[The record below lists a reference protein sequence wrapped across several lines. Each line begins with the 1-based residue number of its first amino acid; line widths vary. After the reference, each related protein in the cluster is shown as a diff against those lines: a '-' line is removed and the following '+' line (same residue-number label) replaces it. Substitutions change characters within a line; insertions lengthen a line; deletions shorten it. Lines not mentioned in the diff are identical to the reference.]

1 MQDNATEVTA
11 AGIARLAGVG
21 RAAVSNWRRRHADF
35 PKPVGGT
42 ETSPSFALAE
52 VEAWLRKQGKLAE
65 VPLRERVWQQLAG
78 HPEGPLTA
86 LVHTGC
92 VLLLIHERPTVWLDA
107 SAGSDARLAAMLP
120 GALEKV
126 LTPRVGGVRGRGGAR
141 VGGASGSASA
151 RAGAGV
157 DAGAGSGVNAAF
169 GRAGVNGGFE
179 QAGVNGP
186 INPPAV
192 NPSSSAAGVNSG
204 SAAARVNSAPTES
217 AVNSSPT
224 APTVN
229 TPPTVH
235 NSPAVHHGPAVHND
249 SSVHNG
255 PSVHSE
261 SPLHNASAMHHRPSV
276 HSTIPGTSTDIT
288 DSPSAPT
295 APSAPNRAQTTPA
308 TTPTTPPT
316 PALTTPTGPQLLP
329 SVPLLRG
336 AAELAAEIGARQTFE
351 FLLGR
356 HLDANPRQYTLT
368 PAELAGLM
376 ADLAGPARTVLDPA
390 CGTGALLRAVD
401 PRPGQELYAQD
412 SAPELA
418 ALSTLRLALHS
429 RATVRAAVGDTL
441 RADAHPGLLA
451 DAVLCHPPF
460 NERNWGHDE
469 LAYDPRWEYGF
480 PARTESELAWVQHAL
495 ARLTDGGT
503 AVLLMP
509 PAAASRRSGRRIR
522 ADLLRRGALRAVV
535 ALPVGAAPPYNIPLH
550 LWVLRRPDRTPA
562 APEVLLVDTGRFAG
576 EARGGPDWEAV
587 REAVL
592 DAWRVFAREGRLAER
607 PGLARSVP
615 VIELLDDDVDLA
627 PARHL
632 PPAAVADGAEQL
644 TRVRERL
651 GATLRLTADL
661 TPPPADPAPP
671 ARWPLTTVGELAR
684 GGALVM
690 RTGGNGGHARVP
702 VLTDHDVLAGTA
714 PSGTLPESEEEAVL
728 TEPGD
733 VVVPVLGGG
742 AVARVIDE
750 ATGGAALGRNLVLLR
765 PDRTALDPWFLAG
778 FLRGTA
784 NNRQASS
791 YASTATRLDV
801 RRLHLPRLPLEEQR
815 RYGARFRALDEFER
829 ALRHAS
835 RLGEQL
841 VRGMYD
847 GLTDGTVAPD

>member
-1 MQDNATEVTA
+1 MYAGMLGAHTGRGGVGPVQDNATEVTA

-52 VEAWLRKQGKLAE
+52 VEAWLRNQGKLAE

-78 HPEGPLTA
+78 HPEGPVTA
-86 LVHTGC
+86 LVHAGC
-92 VLLLIHERPTVWLDA
+92 ALLLIHERPTVWLDV
-107 SAGSDARLAAMLP
+107 SAGSDERLAAMLP
-120 GALEKV
+120 GALDQV
-126 LTPRVGGVRGRGGAR
+126 LSPRFGAAHARGVHTDR
-141 VGGASGSASA
+141 S
-151 RAGAGV
+151 
-157 DAGAGSGVNAAF
+157 AGS
-169 GRAGVNGGFE
+169 
-179 QAGVNGP
+179 
-186 INPPAV
+186 
-192 NPSSSAAGVNSG
+192 
-204 SAAARVNSAPTES
+204 
-217 AVNSSPT
+217 
-224 APTVN
+224 
-229 TPPTVH
+229 
-235 NSPAVHHGPAVHND
+235 SPAVDGPLPVNTDTTA
-249 SSVHNG
+249 
-255 PSVHSE
+255 HSE
-261 SPLHNASAMHHRPSV
+261 AGPPPAHTAH
-276 HSTIPGTSTDIT
+276 
-288 DSPSAPT
+288 T
-295 APSAPNRAQTTPA
+295 AP
-308 TTPTTPPT
+308 
-316 PALTTPTGPQLLP
+316 ALQTPTGPQLLP
-329 SVPLLRG
+329 SAPLLRG
-336 AAELAAEIGARQTFE
+336 AAELAAETGARQTFE

-368 PAELAGLM
+368 PAELARLM

-412 SAPELA
+412 SAPDLA
-418 ALSTLRLALHS
+418 ALTALRLALNT
-429 RATVRAAVGDTL
+429 RATVRGAVGDTL
-441 RADAHPGLLA
+441 RGDAHPQLRA

-495 ARLTDGGT
+495 ARLAEGGT

-522 ADLLRRGALRAVV
+522 ADLLRRGALRAVL
-535 ALPVGAAPPYNIPLH
+535 ALPAGAAPPYNIPLH
-550 LWVLRRPDRTPA
+550 VWVLRRPDRTPA
-562 APEVLLVDTGRFAG
+562 APEVLLADTGRFAG
-576 EARGGPDWEAV
+576 EARGGPDWQAV
-587 REAVL
+587 RDAVL
-592 DAWRVFAREGRLAER
+592 DAWRTFERAGRLEER

-632 PPAAVADGAEQL
+632 PPPAVADGVEQL
-644 TRVRERL
+644 AAVRERL
-651 GATLRLTADL
+651 GETLRLTAGL
-661 TPPPADPAPP
+661 TPPPADPVPP
-671 ARWPLTTVGELAR
+671 ARRPLTTVGELAR
-684 GGALVM
+684 GGALVL
-690 RTGGNGGHARVP
+690 RTGGNGGRARVP

-714 PSGTLPESEEEAVL
+714 PSGTLPESDEEAVL

-742 AVARVIDE
+742 SVARVIDE
-750 ATGGAALGRNLVLLR
+750 ATRGAALGRSLVLLR
-765 PDRTALDPWFLAG
+765 PDPTALDPWFLAG

-784 NNRQASS
+784 NHRQASS

-801 RRLHLPRLPLEEQR
+801 RRLQLPRLPLDEQR

-847 GLTDGTVAPD
+847 GLTDGIVAPD

>member
-52 VEAWLRKQGKLAE
+52 VEAWLRYQGKLAE
-65 VPLRERVWQQLAG
+65 VPLRERVWQQLVG
-78 HPEGPLTA
+78 HPEGPVAALTHA
-86 LVHTGC
+86 GC
-92 VLLLIHERPTVWLDA
+92 VLLLIHDRPTLWLEV
-107 SAGSDARLAAMLP
+107 SAGSDERLAAMLP
-120 GALEKV
+120 GALEQV
-126 LTPRVGGVRGRGGAR
+126 LAPRFGVT
-141 VGGASGSASA
+141 SA
-151 RAGAGV
+151 RRGAGA
-157 DAGAGSGVNAAF
+157 
-169 GRAGVNGGFE
+169 
-179 QAGVNGP
+179 
-186 INPPAV
+186 
-192 NPSSSAAGVNSG
+192 VNS
-204 SAAARVNSAPTES
+204 RS
-217 AVNSSPT
+217 AVNSPGAVNTRSSANSRGDVKSGAAVNEPGAVNT
-224 APTVN
+224 SAAVN
-229 TPPTVH
+229 TP
-235 NSPAVHHGPAVHND
+235 A
-249 SSVHNG
+249 
-255 PSVHSE
+255 
-261 SPLHNASAMHHRPSV
+261 
-276 HSTIPGTSTDIT
+276 
-288 DSPSAPT
+288 APT
-295 APSAPNRAQTTPA
+295 APAAGIRPDAVNTPSPVN
-308 TTPTTPPT
+308 TTPTVHTPT
-316 PALTTPTGPQLLP
+316 VHAPAVHTPTGPEVLP
-329 SVPLLRG
+329 SAPLLRG
-336 AAELAAEIGARQTFE
+336 AAELAAEMGGARQAFE

-376 ADLAGPARTVLDPA
+376 ADLAGPARTAFDPA
-390 CGTGALLRAVD
+390 CGTGALLRAVA
-401 PRPGQELYAQD
+401 PRPEQELYAQD
-412 SAPELA
+412 SAPDLA
-418 ALSTLRLALHS
+418 AVTALRLALRT

-441 RADAHPGLLA
+441 RADAHPELRA
-451 DAVLCHPPF
+451 DTVLCHPPF

-495 ARLTDGGT
+495 ARLKDGGT

-550 LWVLRRPDRTPA
+550 LWVLRRPDKAPA
-562 APEVLLVDTGRFAG
+562 QPEVLLADAGQFATEG
-576 EARGGPDWEAV
+576 RGGPDWRAV
-587 REAVL
+587 RDAVL
-592 DAWRVFAREGRLAER
+592 DAWRAFDRAGTLDER
-607 PGLARSVP
+607 PGLARALP
-615 VIELLDDDVDLA
+615 VIDLLDDDVDLA

-632 PPAAVADGAEQL
+632 PPPTATDGAEAL
-644 TRVRERL
+644 TAVRERL
-651 GATLRLTADL
+651 GETLGLAAEL
-661 TPPPADPAPP
+661 TPPPAAGARPV
-671 ARWPLTTVGELAR
+671 RWPLTTVGELAR

-714 PSGTLPESEEEAVL
+714 PSGTLPESDEEPVL

-742 AVARVIDE
+742 SMARVIDD

-765 PDRTALDPWFLAG
+765 PDRTALDAWFLAG

-801 RRLHLPRLPLEEQR
+801 RRLQLPRLPLDEQR

-829 ALRHAS
+829 ALRHAN
-835 RLGEQL
+835 RLGDQL

>member
-1 MQDNATEVTA
+1 MQDQATEVTA

-52 VEAWLRKQGKLAE
+52 VEGWLRKQGKLAE

-86 LVHTGC
+86 LVHAGC
-92 VLLLIHERPTVWLDA
+92 ALLLIHERSTVWLAA
-107 SAGSDARLAAMLP
+107 SAGSDERLARLLP
-120 GALEKV
+120 GALAQV
-126 LTPRVGGVRGRGGAR
+126 LTPRLGA
-141 VGGASGSASA
+141 V
-151 RAGAGV
+151 AGV
-157 DAGAGSGVNAAF
+157 LMPGVGPPDDVNTSDGS
-169 GRAGVNGGFE
+169 
-179 QAGVNGP
+179 QATDRGSTA
-186 INPPAV
+186 PAV
-192 NPSSSAAGVNSG
+192 N
-204 SAAARVNSAPTES
+204 
-217 AVNSSPT
+217 T
-224 APTVN
+224 APTTPDVN
-229 TPPTVH
+229 VPDTSDT
-235 NSPAVHHGPAVHND
+235 SD
-249 SSVHNG
+249 SS
-255 PSVHSE
+255 
-261 SPLHNASAMHHRPSV
+261 
-276 HSTIPGTSTDIT
+276 GTPD
-288 DSPSAPT
+288 AP
-295 APSAPNRAQTTPA
+295 
-308 TTPTTPPT
+308 PP
-316 PALTTPTGPQLLP
+316 LLP

-336 AAELAAEIGARQTFE
+336 AAELAAEVGARQAFE

-368 PAELAGLM
+368 PAELAALM
-376 ADLAGPARTVLDPA
+376 ADLAGPARTALDPA

-401 PRPGQELYAQD
+401 TRPEQWLHAQD
-412 SAPELA
+412 SAPDLA
-418 ALSTLRLALHS
+418 ALTALRLALHS
-429 RATVRAAVGDTL
+429 RAGVRAAAGDAL
-441 RADAHPGLLA
+441 RADAFPELRA
-451 DAVLCHPPF
+451 DVVLCHPPF

-522 ADLLRRGALRAVV
+522 ADLLRRGALRAVL

-550 LWVLRRPDRTPA
+550 VWVLRRPERNPA
-562 APEVLLVDTGRFAG
+562 APEVLLMDTGRFAG
-576 EARGGPDWEAV
+576 EGRGGPDWAAV

-592 DAWRVFAREGRLAER
+592 DAWRAFARAGRLAER

-632 PPAAVADGAEQL
+632 PPPAVADGAEQL
-644 TRVRERL
+644 AAVRERL
-651 GATLRLTADL
+651 GETLRLTTDL
-661 TPPPADPAPP
+661 TPPAADPAPP
-671 ARWPLTTVGELAR
+671 VRWPLTTIGELAR
-684 GGALVM
+684 AGALVM
-690 RTGGNGGHARVP
+690 RTGGNGGHARLP
-702 VLTDHDVLAGTA
+702 VLTDTDVLAATA
-714 PSGTLPESEEEAVL
+714 PSGTLPESDEDAVL

-742 AVARVIDE
+742 SVARVIEE
-750 ATGGAALGRNLVLLR
+750 ATAGAALGRNLVLLR
-765 PDRTALDPWFLAG
+765 PDPTALDPWFLAG

-801 RRLHLPRLPLEEQR
+801 RRLQLPRLPLAEQR
-815 RYGARFRALDEFER
+815 RYGARFHALDEFER

-835 RLGEQL
+835 RLGDHL

>member
-126 LTPRVGGVRGRGGAR
+126 LTPRVGGVRGRGGAG
-141 VGGASGSASA
+141 VGGASA

-204 SAAARVNSAPTES
+204 SAAAGVNSVPTES

-224 APTVN
+224 ASTVN

-255 PSVHSE
+255 PSIHSE

-276 HSTIPGTSTDIT
+276 HSTVPGTSTDIT

-308 TTPTTPPT
+308 TTPATPPT

>member
-52 VEAWLRKQGKLAE
+52 VESWLREQGKLAE

-78 HPEGPLTA
+78 HPEGALTA
-86 LVHTGC
+86 LVHAGC
-92 VLLLIHERPTVWLDA
+92 ALLLIHERPTVWLDV
-107 SAGSDARLAAMLP
+107 SAGSDERLAAMLP
-120 GALEKV
+120 GALEQV
-126 LTPRVGGVRGRGGAR
+126 LTARLGGAVER
-141 VGGASGSASA
+141 TVHSGRSAGGAET
-151 RAGAGV
+151 
-157 DAGAGSGVNAAF
+157 VNSP
-169 GRAGVNGGFE
+169 G
-179 QAGVNGP
+179 
-186 INPPAV
+186 
-192 NPSSSAAGVNSG
+192 SAAGVNTPVD
-204 SAAARVNSAPTES
+204 ARP
-217 AVNSSPT
+217 
-224 APTVN
+224 VN
-229 TPPTVH
+229 TPPTTPGATVAPIT
-235 NSPAVHHGPAVHND
+235 PAV
-249 SSVHNG
+249 
-255 PSVHSE
+255 
-261 SPLHNASAMHHRPSV
+261 R
-276 HSTIPGTSTDIT
+276 
-288 DSPSAPT
+288 
-295 APSAPNRAQTTPA
+295 
-308 TTPTTPPT
+308 
-316 PALTTPTGPQLLP
+316 TPTGPQLLP
-329 SVPLLRG
+329 SAPLLRG
-336 AAELAAEIGARQTFE
+336 AAELAAEAGARQAFE

-368 PAELAGLM
+368 PSDLAGLM

-401 PRPGQELYAQD
+401 VRPGQELYAQD
-412 SAPELA
+412 SAPDLA
-418 ALSTLRLALHS
+418 ALTALRLALHS
-429 RATVRAAVGDTL
+429 RAGVHGAAGDTL
-441 RADAHPGLLA
+441 RADAYPELRA

-469 LAYDPRWEYGF
+469 LAYDARWEYGF

-495 ARLTDGGT
+495 ARLADGGT

-509 PAAASRRSGRRIR
+509 PAVASRRSGRRIR
-522 ADLLRRGALRAVV
+522 ADLLRRGALRALV
-535 ALPVGAAPPYNIPLH
+535 ALPVGAAPPYSIPLH

-562 APEVLLVDTGRFAG
+562 TPEVLLVDTGRFAG
-576 EARGGPDWEAV
+576 EGRGGPDWAAV
-587 REAVL
+587 RDAVL
-592 DAWRVFAREGRLAER
+592 DAWRAFERTGGPVER

-632 PPAAVADGAEQL
+632 PPAAGADGAEQL
-644 TRVRERL
+644 TAVRERF
-651 GATLRLTADL
+651 GVTLRLTADL
-661 TPPPADPAPP
+661 TPPPADQAPP

-684 GGALVM
+684 AGALVL

-702 VLTDHDVLAGTA
+702 VLTDHDVLAAVA

-728 TEPGD
+728 TESGD

-742 AVARVIDE
+742 SVARVIDD
-750 ATGGAALGRNLVLLR
+750 ATSGAALGRNLVLLR
-765 PDRTALDPWFLAG
+765 PDHTAIDPWFLAG

-801 RRLHLPRLPLEEQR
+801 RRLQLPRLPLEEQR

-829 ALRHAS
+829 ALRHAN
-835 RLGEQL
+835 RLGEHL

-847 GLTDGTVAPD
+847 GLTDGTVTPD

>member
-52 VEAWLRKQGKLAE
+52 VEAWLRQQGKLAE

-78 HPEGPLTA
+78 HPEGPVTA
-86 LVHTGC
+86 LAYTGC
-92 VLLLIHERPTVWLDA
+92 VLLLIHERPTVWLDV
-107 SAGSDARLAAMLP
+107 SAGSDERLAELLP
-120 GALEKV
+120 GALEQV
-126 LTPRVGGVRGRGGAR
+126 LTPRFGAPGAAGVHTGAGGAHT
-141 VGGASGSASA
+141 GGAG
-151 RAGAGV
+151 
-157 DAGAGSGVNAAF
+157 
-169 GRAGVNGGFE
+169 E
-179 QAGVNGP
+179 P
-186 INPPAV
+186 
-192 NPSSSAAGVNSG
+192 SSAAGS
-204 SAAARVNSAPTES
+204 
-217 AVNSSPT
+217 
-224 APTVN
+224 
-229 TPPTVH
+229 
-235 NSPAVHHGPAVHND
+235 GPAVNTG
-249 SSVHNG
+249 ST
-255 PSVHSE
+255 
-261 SPLHNASAMHHRPSV
+261 SPASPAPAAPPEHPAD
-276 HSTIPGTSTDIT
+276 P
-288 DSPSAPT
+288 APT
-295 APSAPNRAQTTPA
+295 AA
-308 TTPTTPPT
+308 PPT
-316 PALTTPTGPQLLP
+316 PAIPVPAGDRLLA
-329 SVPLLRG
+329 SAPLLRG
-336 AAELAAEIGARQTFE
+336 AAELAAGTGARQAFE

-368 PAELAGLM
+368 PAELARLM

-412 SAPELA
+412 SSADLA
-418 ALSTLRLALHS
+418 ALTALRLALRS
-429 RATVRAAVGDTL
+429 RATVRAAAGDTL
-441 RADAHPGLLA
+441 RRDAHPGLRA

-495 ARLTDGGT
+495 ARLADDGT

-550 LWVLRRPDRTPA
+550 LWVLRRPGRTPA
-562 APEVLLVDTGRFAG
+562 APEVLLADTGRFAG
-576 EARGGPDWEAV
+576 EARGGPDWPAV
-587 REAVL
+587 RDAVL
-592 DAWRVFAREGRLAER
+592 DAWRAFARGERSAER
-607 PGLARSVP
+607 PGLARAVP

-632 PPAAVADGAEQL
+632 PPSAPADGVEQL
-644 TRVRERL
+644 TAVRERL

-661 TPPPADPAPP
+661 TPPPAEPVPP

-684 GGALVM
+684 GGALVL
-690 RTGGNGGHARVP
+690 RTGGTGGHTRVP

-714 PSGTLPESEEEAVL
+714 PSGTLPETDEEAVL

-733 VVVPVLGGG
+733 VVLPVLGGG
-742 AVARVIDE
+742 SVARVVDG

-765 PDRTALDPWFLAG
+765 PDPAALDPWFLAG

-784 NNRQASS
+784 NHRRASS

-801 RRLHLPRLPLEEQR
+801 RRLQLPRLPLDEQL

-829 ALRHAS
+829 ALRHTS

>member
-42 ETSPSFALAE
+42 ETSPSFSLAE
-52 VEAWLRKQGKLAE
+52 VETWLRRQGKLAE
-65 VPLRERVWQQLAG
+65 VPLRERVWQQLVG
-78 HPEGPLTA
+78 HPEGPVAA
-86 LVHTGC
+86 LAHAGC
-92 VLLLIHERPTVWLDA
+92 VLLLIHDRPTVWLDV

-120 GALEKV
+120 AALEQV
-126 LTPRVGGVRGRGGAR
+126 IVPRFGGRRVHGPRTGGD
-141 VGGASGSASA
+141 GAA
-151 RAGAGV
+151 
-157 DAGAGSGVNAAF
+157 VNS
-169 GRAGVNGGFE
+169 
-179 QAGVNGP
+179 
-186 INPPAV
+186 PPAV
-192 NPSSSAAGVNSG
+192 NAGTGVHGTVGEGAADGDSVNPASAVNPALTVNPASPATPTSAVNPTSAATFTSAVTPAAGVNASPDVH
-204 SAAARVNSAPTES
+204 AAPRPATPAGVNAP
-217 AVNSSPT
+217 APVNGP
-224 APTVN
+224 
-229 TPPTVH
+229 
-235 NSPAVHHGPAVHND
+235 PAVHV
-249 SSVHNG
+249 
-255 PSVHSE
+255 
-261 SPLHNASAMHHRPSV
+261 
-276 HSTIPGTSTDIT
+276 
-288 DSPSAPT
+288 
-295 APSAPNRAQTTPA
+295 
-308 TTPTTPPT
+308 
-316 PALTTPTGPQLLP
+316 PTGPELLP
-329 SVPLLRG
+329 SAPLLRG
-336 AAELAAEIGARQTFE
+336 TAELAAELGARQTFE

-368 PAELAGLM
+368 PAELADLM
-376 ADLAGPARTVLDPA
+376 AALAGPARVVLDPA
-390 CGTGALLRAVD
+390 CGTGALLRAVAA
-401 PRPGQELYAQD
+401 RPDQELYAQD

-418 ALSTLRLALHS
+418 ALTAIRLALHG
-429 RATVRAAVGDTL
+429 RATVRGAVGDTL
-441 RADAHPGLLA
+441 RADAHTGLRA

-495 ARLTDGGT
+495 ARLKDGGT

-550 LWVLRRPDRTPA
+550 LWVLRRPERAPA
-562 APEVLLVDTGRFAG
+562 QPEVLLADVGQFATEG
-576 EARGGPDWEAV
+576 RGGPDWRGV

-592 DAWRVFAREGRLAER
+592 DVWRAFERSGTAVER
-607 PGLARSVP
+607 PGTARAVP
-615 VIELLDDDVDLA
+615 VIELLDDDVDFA

-632 PPAAVADGAEQL
+632 PPPAAADGAEQL
-644 TRVRERL
+644 KEVRERL
-651 GATLRLTADL
+651 GDTLRLTAEL
-661 TPPPADPAPP
+661 TPPPARTEQP

-684 GGALVM
+684 GGALLM

-702 VLTDHDVLAGTA
+702 VLSDHDVLAGTA
-714 PSGTLPESEEEAVL
+714 PSGTLPESDEEAVL
-728 TEPGD
+728 TEAGD

-742 AVARVIDE
+742 AMARVIDE
-750 ATGGAALGRNLVLLR
+750 ATAGAVLGRNLVVVR
-765 PDRTALDPWFLAG
+765 PDPAALDPWFLAG

-801 RRLHLPRLPLEEQR
+801 RRLQLPRLPLDEQR

-829 ALRHAS
+829 VLRRTS

-841 VRGMYD
+841 LRGMYD
-847 GLTDGTVAPD
+847 GLTDGTVTPD